1 MRKAC
6 EYRDREGNLSAGCL
20 LEFEPNAGR
29 GGSNRKHCDVCKT
42 LAARDRG
49 AAHVSRHS
57 ERHSKRNRDQRRRAA
72 EDDGRV
78 YRPMDRLQPCLY
90 LDRAGKPGPHCLREF
105 TPKTGGQIYCD
116 NCRPLARR
124 DRQAKAALQ
133 LYRDLKAQRKAGEAS
148 PGYEK
153 RLQWGRTSAAN
164 YHERQRK
171 LATQGKILAAVA
183 SMNSLRQKIA
193 MALLID
199 RSSGNEQVK
208 QLVLKLTGESISTS
222 TVERVRTEMGLARKK
237 GRPGQNL

>member
-1 MRKAC
+1 MRIPRSRRKPGHRLSARVRAERRARWVESEVLRRLPKTC
-6 EYRDREGNLSAGCL
+6 SETPRRRIRDQASGEHSKKNRDR
-20 LEFEPNAGR
+20 R
-29 GGSNRKHCDVCKT
+29 QK
-42 LAARDRG
+42 
-49 AAHVSRHS
+49 
-57 ERHSKRNRDQRRRAA
+57 AA

-78 YRPMDRLQPCLY
+78 YRPMDRLQPCMY
-90 LDRAGKPGPHCLREF
+90 LDRAGKRGPHCLREF

-133 LYRDLKAQRKAGEAS
+133 LYRDLKAQREAGEAS

-164 YHERQRK
+164 YQERQRK
-171 LATQGKILAAVA
+171 LATQGKILAAAA
-183 SMNSLRQKIA
+183 SMNPLRQKIA

-208 QLVLKLTGESISTS
+208 QLVLKLTGESVSTS
-222 TVERVRTEMGLARKK
+222 TVERVRAEMGLARKK
-237 GRPGQNL
+237 GRPAQNL